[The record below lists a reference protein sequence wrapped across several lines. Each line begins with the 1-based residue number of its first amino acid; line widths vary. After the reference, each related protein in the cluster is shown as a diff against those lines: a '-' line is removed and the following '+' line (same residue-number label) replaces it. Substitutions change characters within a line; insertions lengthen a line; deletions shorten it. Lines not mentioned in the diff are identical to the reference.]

1 MAYIAL
7 VLAYYAY
14 RKSVLDK
21 YESWK
26 SLLRSF
32 QQDLSAQKN
41 WFNARYSE
49 SYVDKQFINPDKIV
63 YALSF
68 ESAKEITRRG
78 IGSLSMISK
87 KLENEIAIFNER
99 VEAFTSLLDYQKRVI
114 TADPILSAELREKL
128 RNLELA
134 NPNVSV
140 KEFFNRATNLKNS
153 NVTRD
158 VQLYHLANQ
167 LLNINRIIH
176 NDLIGD
182 GSKNFHLS
190 YLWSSLNENIA
201 TVLRDFEKK
210 IPYYIRCHKSVVAI
224 TLIVFI
230 AMTLVFSWIG

>member
-1 MAYIAL
+1 MTEIFCFYLPSLKALSLQTVMAYIAL

-114 TADPILSAELREKL
+114 TADPILSAELRERLKDF
-128 RNLELA
+128 EFA
-134 NPNVSV
+134 NPKKDKGTVYFP
-140 KEFFNRATNLKNS
+140 FFNLKSLLLNERKFCSVVVVATNNPKN
-153 NVTRD
+153 R
-158 VQLYHLANQ
+158 LY
-167 LLNINRIIH
+167 
-176 NDLIGD
+176 
-182 GSKNFHLS
+182 K
-190 YLWSSLNENIA
+190 
-201 TVLRDFEKK
+201 
-210 IPYYIRCHKSVVAI
+210 
-224 TLIVFI
+224 
-230 AMTLVFSWIG
+230 